1 MTLCWIILIIGIS
14 MFILGGIKKDDEVAS
29 LGGFITI
36 LILGFGFLLY
46 GCIDSVRS
54 ETSIVPISEI
64 VRTKKSIMVRPDEKD
79 SEFISSSDFS
89 ICSAKD
95 KDIYLLRR
103 KQINHYG
110 GEAETKIEICIHE
123 EKETQLLE
131 KKE

>member
-1 MTLCWIILIIGIS
+1 MTLCFIILAIGIF
-14 MFILGGIKKDDEVAS
+14 MFILGGVKGDDEIAS
-29 LGGFITI
+29 IGCVVTLSI
-36 LILGFGFLLY
+36 LFFGFFLY

-54 ETSIVPISEI
+54 ETSTVPISEI

-79 SEFISSSDFS
+79 AEFISSSDFA

-110 GEAETKIEICIHE
+110 GIAETKIEICIHE

>member
-1 MTLCWIILIIGIS
+1 MICWIILTIGI
-14 MFILGGIKKDDEVAS
+14 FILILGGIKNDDAIAS
-29 LGGFITI
+29 FGGVVTI
-36 LILGFGFLLY
+36 LILVFGFILY

-64 VRTKKSIMVRPDEKD
+64 VRTKKSIMVRPDEKG